1 MGEDRDFRV
10 GDRIIYRDGE
20 YHGVVVKLVDHER
33 VETKWDDC
41 GWESNNIDPIRLI
54 SHDTDIKVG
63 DRIRVTGTRCFPE
76 HIGEYGVVEEI
87 NRNYQPYSYHV
98 RYDGHNGKLVL
109 WSTGIKVSNDTP
121 LTKDNMKGEGDKMD
135 NEQVTRD
142 GYVYTKLK
150 SLSPESVLKGN
161 PCKGEFAKYVET
173 AVYDGLSFY
182 DDWPLNQLFSHEYFT
197 KYPAWLPWLISHGYI
212 LLWKEEVKKEK
223 VKKVIVFPDAWWD
236 QPPWSNVPEMY
247 NYGMEEE
254 RNSLQGKKHTK
265 VTIEWEE

>member
-20 YHGVVVKLVDHER
+20 YHGVVVKLVDHEM
-33 VETKWDDC
+33 VKTKWDDC
-41 GWESNNIDPIRLI
+41 GWESNNIDPISLI

-63 DRIRVTGTRCFPE
+63 DRIRVKGSNVGDEWNGRIGIVKELGRNPAYPFFTD
-76 HIGEYGVVEEI
+76 HIQDGY
-87 NRNYQPYSYHV
+87 RNK
-98 RYDGHNGKLVL
+98 DGLGIWCNGF
-109 WSTGIKVSNDTP
+109 KVSNDTP

-135 NEQVTRD
+135 NEQVTRG

-150 SLSPESVLKGN
+150 SLSPESVLKGG
-161 PCKGEFAKYVET
+161 PCKGEFNKYT
-173 AVYDGLSFY
+173 YAVNGFY
-182 DDWPLNQLFSHEYFT
+182 DDNALEDIIELCDENDS
-197 KYPAWLPWLISHGYI
+197 WLPWLISHGYI
-212 LLWKEEVKKEK
+212 GKEEVKKEK

-236 QPPWSNVPEMY
+236 QPSWSNVPEMY
-247 NYGMEEE
+247 NYGMEEA